1 MSRNPA
7 ALFWDQAHPMQ
18 TWVRTLIAII
28 LALTSLSASS
38 QRVRE
43 QGAAD
48 TEIRVGN
55 VMPYS
60 GSLEVFGGIGKAEA
74 AYFEMINER
83 GGINGRKVRFIS
95 HDDKSDPSAALDLTR
110 DLVENDNVL
119 LMFGSFGTPGN
130 FAVRTYLNEAQ
141 IPQLFVASG
150 DDHLSDP
157 SLFPWTMGWQPSI
170 REEGRI
176 YANYIQAFYP
186 GKRIV
191 ALWQNDYFGR
201 ELFKGLEDGLGDIAR
216 MIRVDI
222 AYNIDDEHLDT
233 HVSILKRSGAEIF
246 VFAGVPANAAKV
258 IRKATDLNW
267 HPLFI
272 TNSMAS
278 SIATALKPAGLENA
292 LGVITAAFLKDAND
306 PAWKGEQANND
317 WQAFVD
323 KYDRAGGK
331 DDSAAVFGYA
341 AAETLAQV
349 LKQCGNDLSRENVMK
364 QAASLENYQGSIL
377 LPGIKISTGPWNFRP
392 IKHLRLVQ
400 FDGRTWQPIGDV
412 IETAFSNAQK

>member
-1 MSRNPA
+1 
-7 ALFWDQAHPMQ
+7 
-18 TWVRTLIAII
+18 
-28 LALTSLSASS
+28 
-38 QRVRE
+38 
-43 QGAAD
+43 
-48 TEIRVGN
+48 
-55 VMPYS
+55 
-60 GSLEVFGGIGKAEA
+60 
-74 AYFEMINER
+74 
-83 GGINGRKVRFIS
+83 VRFIS
-95 HDDKSDPSAALDLTR
+95 YDDKSDPSTALDLTR
-110 DLVENDNVL
+110 GLVEQDNVL

-130 FAVRTYLNEAQ
+130 FAVRKYLNERQ

-201 ELFKGLEDGLGDIAR
+201 ELFKGVEDGLGDIAR

-222 AYNIDDEHLDT
+222 ASDIADEHLDT
-233 HVSILKRSGAEIF
+233 HVSVLKRSGAEIF
-246 VFAGVPANAAKV
+246 LFAGVPADATKV
-258 IRKATDLNW
+258 IRIAADLDW
-267 HPLFI
+267 HPVFI
-272 TNSMAS
+272 LNNMAS

-292 LGVITAAFLKDAND
+292 LGVITAAFLKDESD
-306 PAWKGEQANND
+306 PAWKDEQATND
-317 WQAFVD
+317 WQAFFD
-323 KYDRAGGK
+323 KYSRAGGK

-349 LKQCGNDLSRENVMK
+349 LKQCGNDLSRESVMK
-364 QAASLENYQGSIL
+364 QAAALKDYQGSVL
-377 LPGIKISTGPWNFRP
+377 LPGIKISTGPSNFRP

-400 FDGRTWQPIGDV
+400 FDGRTWQLIGEV
-412 IETAFSNAQK
+412 LETAFSNAQK

>member
-1 MSRNPA
+1 
-7 ALFWDQAHPMQ
+7 MQ
-18 TWVRTLIAII
+18 TRVRTLVALV
-28 LALTSLSASS
+28 LALTSLGAITE
-38 QRVRE
+38 RVRE
-43 QGAAD
+43 SGVTD
-48 TEIRVGN
+48 TEIRIGN

-60 GSLEVFGGIGKAEA
+60 GSLKVFGAIGKAEA
-74 AYFEMINER
+74 AYFEIINER

-95 HDDKSDPSAALDLTR
+95 YDDKSDPPTALDVTR
-110 DLVENDNVL
+110 GLVEKDDVL

-130 FAVRTYLNEAQ
+130 FAVRAYLNERQ

-157 SLFPWTMGWQPSI
+157 SMFPWTMGWQPSV

-191 ALWQNDYFGR
+191 ALWQNDHFGR

-222 AYNIDDEHLDT
+222 AYDVADEHLDT

-246 VFAGVPANAAKV
+246 VFAGMPANAAKV
-258 IRKATDLNW
+258 IRVAADLNW
-267 HPLFI
+267 HPVFI
-272 TNSMAS
+272 MNQMAS
-278 SIATALKPAGLENA
+278 SIATAPKYADPENGSENA
-292 LGVITAAFLKDAND
+292 LGIITAAFLKDAND
-306 PAWKGEQANND
+306 PAWKDEQATRN
-317 WQAFVD
+317 WQAFVE
-323 KYDRAGGK
+323 KYNRAGGK
-331 DDSAAVFGYA
+331 DDTSAVFGYA

-364 QAASLENYQGSIL
+364 QAAALKDYQGSML

-392 IKHLRLVQ
+392 IKHLRLIQ

-412 IETAFSNAQK
+412 LETAFSNAQK